1 MCASTLRNKATPLKN
16 LQPYHNPPAAVILIA
31 MYEPRCASGRAE
43 TDNPFRVARR
53 ARVRGSGIL
62 VNITGD
68 VRKYAEEQGY
78 TAQEPAIAE

>member
-1 MCASTLRNKATPLKN
+1 
-16 LQPYHNPPAAVILIA
+16 

-43 TDNPFRVARR
+43 TDNPLRVARR

-78 TAQEPAIAE
+78 TAKEPAIAE

>member
-1 MCASTLRNKATPLKN
+1 
-16 LQPYHNPPAAVILIA
+16 
-31 MYEPRCASGRAE
+31 MYEPRCASGRTE

-53 ARVRGSGIL
+53 ARVRGPGIL

>member
-1 MCASTLRNKATPLKN
+1 
-16 LQPYHNPPAAVILIA
+16 

-43 TDNPFRVARR
+43 TDNPFRLARR

-78 TAQEPAIAE
+78 TAKEPAIAE